1 MVDSGPREIR
11 LLIVLQCQRVVE
23 VDLAPRRCLSSL
35 LRTLTLLIGLE
46 GRWGLCGYVIQD
58 CIESQHDRHDLLF
71 HDFDIS
77 H

>member
-1 MVDSGPREIR
+1 MDSSPHVIR
-11 LLIVLQCQRVVE
+11 LLIVKQSRRLVE
-23 VDLAPRRCLSSL
+23 VDLAPRRCSSSL

-77 H
+77 R